1 MELGDIVM
9 NCVIDCRENEG
20 ACNKFLTLNFDGGY
34 IMQRAIDAALEA
46 DMSRPVYVLTNSDHI
61 ARLCGKIY
69 PEEVRVI
76 GDIGEV
82 SCPKLIIS
90 GRAPFIKAK
99 RLNSILNDRDGGNMC
114 SAVKPDGAAS
124 VADLFEKKESPEVCG
139 SVFAL
144 VEAEDKTDYRKVY
157 LSAMESLVLNTKN
170 DFELALALLLKEN
183 KSAVRKQGILNRIEK
198 KLEPA
203 ETAAG
208 ENTIGL
214 IGHSQLDNWQE
225 RNIGG
230 YKVLNY
236 GISGISSFEYYNYIL
251 KDERL
256 KLTSDIYLVMH
267 GINDVAGKRT
277 AEEIYESIV
286 RTFDYVRSRRP
297 SARIFFI
304 CCAHVNGRLDRSNLR
319 IDELNDY
326 MLEHLPPDIVP
337 IRLDE
342 MDDEFGNL
350 DISYT
355 TDGLHFSEKGYEKL
369 KEIVEEKIK

>member
-1 MELGDIVM
+1 M

-46 DMSRPVYVLTNSDHI
+46 DMSRPVYVLTDSDHI

-69 PEEVRVI
+69 PKEVRVI

-82 SCPKLIIS
+82 GCPKLIIS

-99 RLNSILNDRDGGNMC
+99 RLNSILNGRDGGNMC

-157 LSAMESLVLNTKN
+157 LSATESLVLNTKN
-170 DFELALALLLKEN
+170 DFELALALLQKANRAELHK
-183 KSAVRKQGILNRIEK
+183 KAVSSRIEEK
-198 KLEPA
+198 AELLERG
-203 ETAAG
+203 TG

-214 IGHSQLDNWQE
+214 IGHSQPDNWDE
-225 RNIGG
+225 NNIGG

-236 GISGISSFEYYNYIL
+236 GIRGISSFEYYDLIL
-251 KDERL
+251 KTERL
-256 KLTSDIYLVMH
+256 KLTSDIFLVMH
-267 GINDVAGKRT
+267 GTNDIVYEYTLR
-277 AEEIYESIV
+277 EISESIM
-286 RTFDYVRSRRP
+286 RTFEYIRSQRP
-297 SARIFFI
+297 NARIFFI

-337 IRLDE
+337 IRVDE